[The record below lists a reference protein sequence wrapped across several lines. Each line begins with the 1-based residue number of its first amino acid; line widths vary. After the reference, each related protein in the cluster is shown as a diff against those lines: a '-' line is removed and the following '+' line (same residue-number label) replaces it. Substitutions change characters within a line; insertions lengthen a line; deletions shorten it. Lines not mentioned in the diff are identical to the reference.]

1 MELWWFRL
9 YTTLRIKE
17 NIASVHMV
25 HRLNTPG
32 KTLVDVKI
40 WDYVKAMCMLTVQS
54 ARPFIC
60 VSLLTVLR
68 ATLIIRTSSNSFL
81 APSSRFPV
89 TLGTQEATK
98 LAVCLL
104 PAVSRSMEER
114 ILVLFH
120 GSVSM
125 GVLIGRDQRFSDFQ
139 RKRQEY
145 KVKAYVQTQQGKQK
159 WRATAESKINLSL
172 VQEQIANSSVCLRIK
187 LFLSKNWIRD
197 HHLCWALIEWI

>member
-1 MELWWFRL
+1 
-9 YTTLRIKE
+9 
-17 NIASVHMV
+17 MV
-25 HRLNTPG
+25 HHVSTPG

-40 WDYVKAMCMLTVQS
+40 WDYMKAMRLLTVKS
-54 ARPFIC
+54 ARSFIC

-68 ATLIIRTSSNSFL
+68 ATLIIRASSKSFL

-98 LAVCLL
+98 MAVCLL

-125 GVLIGRDQRFSDFQ
+125 GVLIGGDQRFSDFQ
-139 RKRQEY
+139 RERQEY
-145 KVKAYVQTQQGKQK
+145 KVKA
-159 WRATAESKINLSL
+159 
-172 VQEQIANSSVCLRIK
+172 
-187 LFLSKNWIRD
+187 
-197 HHLCWALIEWI
+197 

>member
-17 NIASVHMV
+17 SIASVHMV
-25 HRLNTPG
+25 PHVSTPG

-40 WDYVKAMCMLTVQS
+40 CDYVKAMCVLTVKS
-54 ARPFIC
+54 ARSFIC

-68 ATLIIRTSSNSFL
+68 ATLIIRASSNSFL

-98 LAVCLL
+98 LAVCPL
-104 PAVSRSMEER
+104 PAVRRSMEEW

-120 GSVSM
+120 ESVSM
-125 GVLIGRDQRFSDFQ
+125 VCSLAGTSVS
-139 RKRQEY
+139 
-145 KVKAYVQTQQGKQK
+145 QTSREKGTNIK
-159 WRATAESKINLSL
+159 WRHMYKHNGKAEMKSNCRKQNKSQLGSGTNSK
-172 VQEQIANSSVCLRIK
+172 QFCL
-187 LFLSKNWIRD
+187 LKNKTFP
-197 HHLCWALIEWI
+197 LKELN

>member
-1 MELWWFRL
+1 MSIVQR
-9 YTTLRIKE
+9 E
-17 NIASVHMV
+17 NRH
-25 HRLNTPG
+25 
-32 KTLVDVKI
+32 
-40 WDYVKAMCMLTVQS
+40 
-54 ARPFIC
+54 
-60 VSLLTVLR
+60 
-68 ATLIIRTSSNSFL
+68 
-81 APSSRFPV
+81 

-139 RKRQEY
+139 RERQEY

-159 WRATAESKINLSL
+159 
-172 VQEQIANSSVCLRIK
+172 
-187 LFLSKNWIRD
+187 
-197 HHLCWALIEWI
+197 